1 MMTFLLDHDT
11 PDDLVYSL
19 RGLGH
24 QIFHVREALSR
35 KASDEDILTHAHARG
50 WIVITCNRDDY
61 LALARSHPHAGVILL
76 IRRRTRVAE
85 RAARVQLLDKAGESG
100 IANNIN
106 FA

>member
-11 PDDLVYSL
+11 PDDLVYTL
-19 RGLGH
+19 RMLGH
-24 QIFHVREALSR
+24 QTVHVSEALSR
-35 KASDEDILTHAHARG
+35 EASDEDILSHAHAQG
-50 WIVITCNRDDY
+50 WIVIISNRDDY

-85 RAARVQLLDKAGESG
+85 RAALVQLLDKAGESG

>member
-1 MMTFLLDHDT
+1 M
-11 PDDLVYSL
+11 
-19 RGLGH
+19 
-24 QIFHVREALSR
+24 
-35 KASDEDILTHAHARG
+35 
-50 WIVITCNRDDY
+50 ITCNRDDY

-85 RAARVQLLDKAGESG
+85 RAALVQLLDKAGESG